1 MPKTTKVSHRLELH
15 LPYHGPAL
23 RTIACLIEENLA
35 CHPSPNAKL
44 EGLEGEWGADIAESW
59 AALHDLKEQL
69 EVAAESLCAELSVP
83 VLDFR
88 ARSVSVKANASEDD
102 GGDVE
107 VAI

>member
-1 MPKTTKVSHRLELH
+1 MTTPAKVSHRLDLH

-44 EGLEGEWGADIAESW
+44 EGLEGEWGSDIAHSW

-69 EVAAESLCAELSVP
+69 EAAADRVDAALESADC
-83 VLDFR
+83 
-88 ARSVSVKANASEDD
+88 
-102 GGDVE
+102 
-107 VAI
+107 

>member
-69 EVAAESLCAELSVP
+69 EVAADRVDSALEIADPDEAAP
-83 VLDFR
+83 KINGAPR
-88 ARSVSVKANASEDD
+88 GAP
-102 GGDVE
+102 
-107 VAI
+107 

>member
-44 EGLEGEWGADIAESW
+44 EGLEGEWGAAIAESW
-59 AALHDLKEQL
+59 AALHALKEQL
-69 EVAAESLCAELSVP
+69 EVAADRVDSALESADC
-83 VLDFR
+83 
-88 ARSVSVKANASEDD
+88 
-102 GGDVE
+102 
-107 VAI
+107 

>member
-1 MPKTTKVSHRLELH
+1 MKHFPHMTKPTKVSHRLELN

-44 EGLEGEWGADIAESW
+44 EGLEGEWGADIAHSW

-69 EVAAESLCAELSVP
+69 EAAADRVDAALESADC
-83 VLDFR
+83 
-88 ARSVSVKANASEDD
+88 
-102 GGDVE
+102 
-107 VAI
+107 

>member
-23 RTIACLIEENLA
+23 RTSACLIEENLA

-69 EVAAESLCAELSVP
+69 VVAADRVDSALEIADPDEAAP
-83 VLDFR
+83 KINGAPR
-88 ARSVSVKANASEDD
+88 GAP
-102 GGDVE
+102 
-107 VAI
+107 